1 MSKSVFKILSYLRK
15 NHVNKDGKV
24 RIMTRLSVNGDVS
37 QFSSKLDIELE
48 LWDVKSEKLSRI
60 VKISPDKRFVERYLH
75 VFKKSLS

>member
-1 MSKSVFKILSYLRK
+1 MSKSVFKSLSYLRK

-24 RIMTRLSVNGDVS
+24 RIMIRLSVNVEVS

-60 VKISPDKRFVERYLH
+60 VKISPDKRFIERYLH

>member
-1 MSKSVFKILSYLRK
+1 MSKSTFKILFYLRK
-15 NHVNKDGKV
+15 NQVNKDGKAG
-24 RIMTRLSVNGDVS
+24 IMIRLSVNGEVS

-60 VKISPDKRFVERYLH
+60 VKISPDKRFIERYLH

>member
-1 MSKSVFKILSYLRK
+1 MEIISIAKEWKVSIMSKSVFKILSYLRK

-24 RIMTRLSVNGDVS
+24 RIMLRLSVNGEVS

-60 VKISPDKRFVERYLH
+60 VKNFAR
-75 VFKKSLS
+75 

>member
-1 MSKSVFKILSYLRK
+1 MSKSVFKSLSYLRK

-24 RIMTRLSVNGDVS
+24 RIMLRLSVNGEVS

-60 VKISPDKRFVERYLH
+60 VKNFAR
-75 VFKKSLS
+75 

>member
-24 RIMTRLSVNGDVS
+24 RSMSSLSVNGDVS